1 MLDFSRYEE
10 SSTLVFGLVALGL
23 VGFGVLCW
31 RVRKREST
39 RIAWCVALA
48 WGWGCVVAILTFVP
62 GDLGGTS
69 ANLIPFDRLS
79 NDSFSILNLVLNVLL
94 FVPAGV
100 LIVCARVEHPALW
113 AAAVVVGSVCIEFT
127 QHYANLH
134 RSADVNDVIAS
145 TVGLGVGLWLA
156 RRLRLGRLVRERD
169 CSFRVSMP
177 RRSSSRT

>member
-48 WGWGCVVAILTFVP
+48 WGWGCVVAILTLVP
-62 GDLGGTS
+62 VDLGGTS
-69 ANLIPFDRLS
+69 AN
-79 NDSFSILNLVLNVLL
+79 LNVLL

-100 LIVCARVEHPALW
+100 LIVCAWVEHPTLW